1 MYIPLCQTF
10 FFFLGG
16 GLFLNLMVLLL
27 LLYPLAIY
35 QEAKT
40 GPGTVFIN
48 HSDVFVLSSLVSTE
62 NQGTKKKTHSG
73 GSGYIVFPRLGRCP
87 LTGQSVNIH
96 SLEVKRGSLSN
107 TNLNNRLSILLK
119 TGTVNSCLYYTANF
133 LRVYSLEFLNA
144 LSLEVTKK

>member
-1 MYIPLCQTF
+1 MYTPLCQTF
-10 FFFLGG
+10 FFFWGG
-16 GLFLNLMVLLL
+16 ELFLNLMVLLL
-27 LLYPLAIY
+27 LLYPLAIS

-62 NQGTKKKTHSG
+62 NQGTKKKKNPFRWFR
-73 GSGYIVFPRLGRCP
+73 YIVFPRLGRCP

-119 TGTVNSCLYYTANF
+119 TETVNSCLYYTPT
-133 LRVYSLEFLNA
+133 S
-144 LSLEVTKK
+144 

>member
-10 FFFLGG
+10 FFGG

-62 NQGTKKKTHSG
+62 NQGTKKNPIQVVQDIS
-73 GSGYIVFPRLGRCP
+73 SFQDLADVLLLGK
-87 LTGQSVNIH
+87 V
-96 SLEVKRGSLSN
+96 
-107 TNLNNRLSILLK
+107 
-119 TGTVNSCLYYTANF
+119 
-133 LRVYSLEFLNA
+133 
-144 LSLEVTKK
+144 

>member
-1 MYIPLCQTF
+1 MYTPLCQTF
-10 FFFLGG
+10 FFGG

-62 NQGTKKKTHSG
+62 NQGTKKKKPIQVVQDIS
-73 GSGYIVFPRLGRCP
+73 SFQDLADVLLLGK
-87 LTGQSVNIH
+87 V
-96 SLEVKRGSLSN
+96 
-107 TNLNNRLSILLK
+107 
-119 TGTVNSCLYYTANF
+119 
-133 LRVYSLEFLNA
+133 
-144 LSLEVTKK
+144 

>member
-1 MYIPLCQTF
+1 MYTPLCQTF

-27 LLYPLAIY
+27 LLYPLAIS

-62 NQGTKKKTHSG
+62 NQGTKKKPIQVVQDIS
-73 GSGYIVFPRLGRCP
+73 SFQDLADVLLLGK
-87 LTGQSVNIH
+87 V
-96 SLEVKRGSLSN
+96 
-107 TNLNNRLSILLK
+107 
-119 TGTVNSCLYYTANF
+119 
-133 LRVYSLEFLNA
+133 
-144 LSLEVTKK
+144 

>member
-1 MYIPLCQTF
+1 MYTPLCQTF
-10 FFFLGG
+10 FFGG

-62 NQGTKKKTHSG
+62 NQGTKKKTPFRWFRI
-73 GSGYIVFPRLGRCP
+73 Y
-87 LTGQSVNIH
+87 
-96 SLEVKRGSLSN
+96 
-107 TNLNNRLSILLK
+107 RLSK
-119 TGTVNSCLYYTANF
+119 TWQMSSYWAKCKYPFFRGEKGF
-133 LRVYSLEFLNA
+133 P
-144 LSLEVTKK
+144 